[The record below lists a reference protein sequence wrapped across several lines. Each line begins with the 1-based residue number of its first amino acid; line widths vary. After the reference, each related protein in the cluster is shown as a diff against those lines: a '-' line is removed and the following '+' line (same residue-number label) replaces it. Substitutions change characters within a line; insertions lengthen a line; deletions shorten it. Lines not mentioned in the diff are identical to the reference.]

1 MQNVSRQYKESM
13 RGIGRN
19 RGYIRA
25 TIGIVNSKAQENAR
39 IETTL
44 NSLLYFSDVNS
55 PFTGVQVERP
65 YAMPEENFSRVDGTM
80 YFAPEEGSV
89 GIPYYN
95 NGAVSMDILGS
106 IYISF
111 GGDARYDIKGLTID
125 FGEYYP
131 VNFSVENDKRVIQY
145 FDNSSRLWTTED
157 SFDGTSFIKITP
169 LKMVNGQGRLRIYKF
184 SCGVTNS
191 FTNDDIIDYSGT
203 EFVSPISET
212 LPSNDVSLTV
222 KNYDLY
228 YLPDNPESTIAY
240 MEQGQEVKIAFGY
253 DVDGKGN
260 VEWLPERTSYLK
272 TWKADESK
280 AVFTATDIFDNMPGT
295 YYRGQYRPDGIS
307 LYDLAVDVFSD
318 AGIENYFIDSYLHDV
333 IVHNPMPVV
342 GHGAALQIIANA
354 GRCTISED
362 RKGRIHIQ
370 SSFLPDMIASANNQA
385 EWSHVEN
392 ILSGSPKDAYAT
404 ASNDFSVLDGSL
416 LFLPEDSSK
425 YLNIGYISESIWKE
439 PRTDVVRNRLS
450 FRLGGGLKAFDIG
463 GHWDGDMPVLTITLE
478 AVYTA
483 FGFGISFRNLS
494 PNKMIVTTYKEG
506 MVVTQLPITDPGLN
520 FYTDEPFM
528 EFDQMEISFPA
539 GYPDSRLFVDSITI
553 GDATDYDLKRELLFT
568 APIATRQTKIKDII
582 VAYSDYKQ
590 SAQTVTVASEEI
602 YLPEEGYEYTAYFN
616 NASYGLLAVVSCDSE
631 DVLVQIVDSSDHYA
645 RMRFTGVPAG
655 GVLVNYSISGY
666 EYLVSEQK
674 YSMRYNDDGEVKVW
688 SNPLISTAQH
698 AAEIEAWLAE
708 YFLGDVEYEIDWRG
722 DPAVDANDLFHLET
736 KLGMASI
743 RGYENELTFG
753 GGWHGRMKARKV
765 VRRWDGKSRR
775 RTGRRM
781 TV

>member
-19 RGYIRA
+19 RGYIKA
-25 TIGIVNSKAQENAR
+25 TIGIVNSKAQENAQ
-39 IETTL
+39 IDPSL
-44 NSLLYFSDVNS
+44 NSLLYFSDIRA
-55 PFTGVQVERP
+55 PFTGAQVERP
-65 YAMPEENFSRVDGTM
+65 YAMPEENFSRTDGTM
-80 YFAPEEGSV
+80 YFPPEEG
-89 GIPYYN
+89 PMKTYYN
-95 NGAVSMDILGS
+95 NGAVSDDILGS

-111 GGDARYDIKGLTID
+111 GGTRYDIKGLTID
-125 FGEYYP
+125 FSDCYP
-131 VNFSVENDKRVIQY
+131 VDFLVENDRRVLEY
-145 FDNSSRLWTTED
+145 TGNSSRTWTTED

-169 LKMVNGQGRLRIYKF
+169 TKMVNGQGRLRIYKF
-184 SCGVTNS
+184 SCGVTNT

-260 VEWLPERTSYLK
+260 IEWLPERTSYLK

-307 LYDLAVDVFSD
+307 LYDLAVDVFQD
-318 AGIENYFIDSYLHDV
+318 AGIENYFVDSYLHEV

-362 RKGRIHIQ
+362 RQGRIHIQ
-370 SSFLPDMIASANNQA
+370 SSFLPDMVATANNQA

-392 ILSGSPKDAYAT
+392 ILSGRTKDAYAN
-404 ASNDFSVLDGSL
+404 ASRDFSVLDGSL

-425 YLNIGYISESIWKE
+425 YMDTGYISESLWVE
-439 PRTDVVRNRLS
+439 PKSDIVQNRLS

-463 GHWDGDMPVLTITLE
+463 GHWDGDMPVITITLE

-483 FGFGISFRNLS
+483 FGFGITFRNTA
-494 PNKMIVTTYKEG
+494 PKKFAVTTYREDNI
-506 MVVTQLPITDPGLN
+506 VTSITVKDPSLN
-520 FYTDEPFM
+520 YYTDEPFT
-528 EFDQMEISFPA
+528 EFEKMEISFQE
-539 GYPDSRLFVDSITI
+539 GYPDSRVFVDNITI
-553 GDATDYDLKRELLFT
+553 GDATDYDLGRMQLFS
-568 APIATRQTKIKDII
+568 APMATRQNKIKDI
-582 VAYSDYKQ
+582 VVTYSDYRQ

-602 YLPEEGYEYTAYFN
+602 FIPEDGYEYTTYFN
-616 NASYGLLAVVSCDSE
+616 NASYGLLAFVSCELDGVS
-631 DVLVQIVDSSDHYA
+631 VKITGSSNHYA
-645 RMRFTGVPAG
+645 KMKFTGIPAG
-655 GVLVNYSISGY
+655 GLAVNYSISGY
-666 EYLVSEQK
+666 EYMVNEQK
-674 YSMRYNDDGEVKVW
+674 YTVRYNDNGEVKTW
-688 SNPLISTAQH
+688 SNPLISTEEH
-698 AAEIEAWLAE
+698 AADLEEWLEE

-722 DPAVDANDLFHLET
+722 DPAVDAGDLFRLET
-736 KLGMASI
+736 KVGMATI

-753 GGWHGRMKARKV
+753 GAWRGRMKARKV
-765 VRRWDGKSRR
+765 ARKWDGKSRK

-781 TV
+781 TG

>member
-25 TIGIVNSKAQENAR
+25 TIGVVNSKAQENVE
-39 IETTL
+39 IDKDM
-44 NSLLYFSDVNS
+44 NSLLYFSNLRS
-55 PFTGVQVERP
+55 PFSGQPVEQP
-65 YAMPEENFSRVDGTM
+65 YAMPEQDFSRIDGTM
-80 YFAPEEGSV
+80 YFPPEEGST
-89 GIPYYN
+89 YSFYN
-95 NGAVSMDILGS
+95 NGVISDEILGS
-106 IYISF
+106 ITISF
-111 GGDARYDIKGLTID
+111 GTEQKYDIKGLTID
-125 FGEYYP
+125 FSDCYP
-131 VNFSVENDKRVIQY
+131 VDFTVENDRRVLTYTGNTNRI
-145 FDNSSRLWTTED
+145 WTTED
-157 SFDGTSFIKITP
+157 SFDGTSFIRITP
-169 LKMVNGQGRLRIYKF
+169 TRMTNGQGRLRIYKF
-184 SCGVTNS
+184 SCGVTNI
-191 FTNDDIIDYSGT
+191 FTNDDIMDYSGR
-203 EFVSPISET
+203 EFVSPIAET

-222 KNYDLY
+222 ANYDLY

-260 VEWLPERTSYLK
+260 IEWLPERTSYLK

-295 YYRGQYRPDGIS
+295 YYKGKFHEEGIS
-307 LYDLAVDVFSD
+307 LYELAEDVLAD
-318 AGIENYFIDSYLHDV
+318 AGIENYFLDSYLREV
-333 IVHNPMPVV
+333 IIHNPMPVV
-342 GHGAALQIIANA
+342 SHGSALQIIANA

-370 SSFLPDMIASANNQA
+370 SSFLPDMAVTVNNQA

-425 YLNIGYISESIWKE
+425 YLNTGYISESIWKE

-463 GHWDGDMPVLTITLE
+463 GYWDGDMPVLTITLE

-616 NASYGLLAVVSCDSE
+616 NASYGMLAVVSCDSE
-631 DVLVQIVDSSDHYA
+631 DVLVKIVDSSDHYA
-645 RMRFTGVPAG
+645 RMRFTGVPTG
-655 GVLVNYSISGY
+655 GVMVNYSISGY

-674 YSMRYNDDGEVKVW
+674 YSMRYNDEGEVKTW
-688 SNPLISTAQH
+688 SNPLISTVQH
-698 AAEIEAWLAE
+698 AADIEEWLAE

-722 DPAVDANDLFHLET
+722 DPAVDAADLFHLET
-736 KLGMASI
+736 KVGTVSI
-743 RGYENELTFG
+743 RGYENELTFNG
-753 GGWHGRMKARKV
+753 AWRGNMKARKA
-765 VRRWDGKSRR
+765 VRKWSGRNRKRI
-775 RTGRRM
+775 GRR
-781 TV
+781 VIG